1 MRKKWEYKDID
12 EEKVKKIQDKFKV
25 SNLLATVLVNR
36 EIVSEKDIEVFLNP
50 TRNDFHDPY
59 LMPDMEV
66 AVNRIVKAIEKHEKV
81 IIYGDYD
88 VDGITSIT
96 VLKKF
101 LKTCGLDAGY
111 YIPNRLN
118 EGYGLNKNAIDK
130 IHEEGYTLIITVDC
144 GISGIEEIEYANSL
158 GLETIVTDHHEPM
171 DILPPAIAVIDLKRK
186 DNDKYPFNSLAGC
199 GVVFKL
205 TQALGMKLGLDEKE
219 YLKYLDIVCVGTIS
233 DIVPLID
240 ENRVIAKLGLKLVEV
255 TKNPGLRALLN
266 ASGYKQVNSN
276 TISFGIAPRINACGR
291 MGCEE
296 EALKLFLT
304 DNIEEAEKIT
314 DELNQFNRER
324 QEIEKRI
331 FNEAIEQIEKNGME
345 KDPMIVIGSEN
356 WHHGVIGIVSSKITE
371 LYYKPSILVCFE
383 NNIAKGSG
391 RSIAGFDLHEALCDL
406 SDLLLKYGGHEMA
419 IGLSLEKDNFEEFRN
434 RINKIAKDIHI
445 DEFVSIIKIDKE
457 ITAKDISIEE
467 VENLKLLEPFG
478 EANKTPL
485 FLYKNL
491 KIDSIRALTEGKHL
505 KLNLKDD
512 AINIGAIGFGIGHL
526 ASEYRLGDKVDVV
539 ATLEINNFND
549 RKEVQLN
556 IKDIRKSIN

>member
-1 MRKKWEYKDID
+1 M
-12 EEKVKKIQDKFKV
+12 
-25 SNLLATVLVNR
+25 
-36 EIVSEKDIEVFLNP
+36 FLNP

-296 EALKLFLT
+296 EAL
-304 DNIEEAEKIT
+304 
-314 DELNQFNRER
+314 
-324 QEIEKRI
+324 
-331 FNEAIEQIEKNGME
+331 
-345 KDPMIVIGSEN
+345 
-356 WHHGVIGIVSSKITE
+356 
-371 LYYKPSILVCFE
+371 
-383 NNIAKGSG
+383 
-391 RSIAGFDLHEALCDL
+391 
-406 SDLLLKYGGHEMA
+406 
-419 IGLSLEKDNFEEFRN
+419 NFF
-434 RINKIAKDIHI
+434 
-445 DEFVSIIKIDKE
+445 
-457 ITAKDISIEE
+457 
-467 VENLKLLEPFG
+467 
-478 EANKTPL
+478 
-485 FLYKNL
+485 
-491 KIDSIRALTEGKHL
+491 
-505 KLNLKDD
+505 
-512 AINIGAIGFGIGHL
+512 
-526 ASEYRLGDKVDVV
+526 
-539 ATLEINNFND
+539 
-549 RKEVQLN
+549 
-556 IKDIRKSIN
+556 